1 MSDFPHWPTRPTGDV
16 FYVKGRIGWRNLRR
30 SDFCEDGPHLI
41 TGMHIDE
48 SGRVDWSSCF
58 HIPKRK
64 FDESPEIQ
72 VKVGDLVITKDGTI
86 GKVARID
93 WLPGDT
99 SLNSHLFLVRPIHP
113 ELCSARFAFY
123 IFTSAAFRNF
133 IESQKSGST
142 LAGLGESKFVR
153 FEFPLPTLVEQ
164 ELVSSVLDTLDT
176 AIRETEALIDKLK
189 ALKQGLLHDLLTRG
203 IDPNGQLR
211 PPQSEAPHLY
221 KESPLGWIPRAWSWG
236 TLGAWLAGK
245 PKNGY
250 SPKEAGGWTGIQMLG
265 LGCLATEGFRPIQ
278 LKPAPAEDKG
288 LGKAL
293 LSDGD
298 LLISRANTRELV
310 GLVGVYRDVGTPCT
324 YPDLMMR
331 LTPSPETSA
340 EFLQLIL
347 QSNPVRRQIQAAASG
362 TSESMVK
369 ISAPIVT
376 GLKIAIPEIEE
387 QKVILC
393 RAKALDAQL
402 QNELEGVKGL
412 RALKSGLMDDLL
424 TGRVRVA
431 PLLKS
436 LQQTAAHT
444 GA

>member
-1 MSDFPHWPTRPTGDV
+1 MSESVLLRDHIAIQ
-16 FYVKGRIGWRNLRR
+16 KGK
-30 SDFCEDGPHLI
+30 PPLI
-41 TGMHIDE
+41 TGYLGADAVPYLNPE
-48 SGRVDWSSCF
+48 YLRGNSGAE
-58 HIPKRK
+58 P
-64 FDESPEIQ
+64 
-72 VKVGDLVITKDGTI
+72 
-86 GKVARID
+86 A
-93 WLPGDT
+93 
-99 SLNSHLFLVRPIHP
+99 
-113 ELCSARFAFY
+113 
-123 IFTSAAFRNF
+123 
-133 IESQKSGST
+133 KSGSDSVRAQDGET
-142 LAGLGESKFVR
+142 LLLWDGSNAGEFFRAKHGLVASTMARVTPDSTFQSAFFFHVMKHAETYLKSQTSGTGIPHVDRELLEAVR
-153 FEFPLPTLVEQ
+153 VFRPIQNEQ
-164 ELVSSVLDTLDT
+164 IIIAQILDTLDT

-211 PPQSEAPHLY
+211 PPQSEAPQLY